1 MTKIFYLFLLLMGL
15 LHADGCATK
24 RFSLNAYQNH
34 GASLTLMDLL
44 RDVTQTCNISVVF
57 EDKRARDRLSQP
69 LDMVNIH
76 DYTLPE
82 LLTFIFDQHN
92 LFYDY
97 NPQTA
102 LLKVSYYNTMSYNV
116 DYINLETM
124 TTTSSKSISVGSGG
138 GAMGMNGA
146 GGTGGGISGGMAG
159 GIGGGISGGM
169 AGGIG
174 GGMGGG
180 SNNDMTTVTATSSFT
195 FWDELQNH
203 IQEILKIDEDY
214 NETYNKTLI
223 NRDATSITVSGTKR
237 QLNEIE
243 EYLAALKKRMHSQ
256 VMIEAQLIE
265 LTYND
270 YLSLGVNWSQ
280 FSLGLNS
287 NFKSNHNNAN
297 SAETVYSFGMNF
309 NSTGLID
316 FLKKYGTVE
325 VLSNPK
331 VLTLSNQPAVINVG
345 QQLSYLYEN
354 GAIASA
360 NTQTAATTTKTLGSV
375 FVGLTL
381 NIVPEVT
388 EDGYII
394 MRINPVTS
402 ELLTDSELSTST
414 TSTTNENR
422 VMPPDTRVKQMTS
435 IVKVKD
441 SQKVL
446 IGGLIEKKN
455 FRNDTKVPLL
465 GDIPG
470 LGWLFH
476 NKTDVTRKSELF
488 ILLTPR
494 LIKGDVF
501 PTIDDSVMKRFD

>member
-1 MTKIFYLFLLLMGL
+1 MTKIVYLFLLLAGL
-15 LHADGCATK
+15 LYADECATK

-102 LLKVSYYNTMSYNV
+102 LLKVSYYNTVSYNV
-116 DYINLETM
+116 DYINIDEL
-124 TTTSSKSISVGSGG
+124 TTTSTKSISVGSGG
-138 GAMGMNGA
+138 NSASIGTA
-146 GGTGGGISGGMAG
+146 GIGTTGTTSTGTAGTTGGNTANAS
-159 GIGGGISGGM
+159 
-169 AGGIG
+169 
-174 GGMGGG
+174 G
-180 SNNDMTTVTATSSFT
+180 SNTDLTTVKATSTFT
-195 FWDELQNH
+195 FWNQLQNH
-203 IQEILKIDEDY
+203 IQEILRIDEDY
-214 NETYNKTLI
+214 NEAYNKTLI

-237 QLNEIE
+237 QLHEVEQYI
-243 EYLAALKKRMHSQ
+243 AALKKRMHSQ
-256 VMIEAQLIE
+256 VMIEAHLIE

-270 YLSLGVNWSQ
+270 YMSIGVNWSN
-280 FSLGLNS
+280 FSLALKGNY
-287 NFKSNHNNAN
+287 AN
-297 SAETVYSFGMNF
+297 SINNIGAANPVYSFGVNF
-309 NSTGLID
+309 DPAGMID
-316 FLKKYGTVE
+316 FLKKYGEVE

-354 GAIASA
+354 GTIASA
-360 NTQTAATTTKTLGSV
+360 NTQTAATSTKTLGSV

-402 ELLTDSELSTST
+402 ELLTDSELSTSPT
-414 TSTTNENR
+414 TTTNANR

-441 SQKVL
+441 AQKVL

-470 LGWLFH
+470 VGWLFH
-476 NKTDVTRKSELF
+476 NKTDITRKSELF

-501 PTIDDSVMKRFD
+501 PSIDDSILKRFD

>member
-1 MTKIFYLFLLLMGL
+1 MKKTILLSVLMLGV
-15 LHADGCATK
+15 LHSNECTTK
-24 RFSLNAYQNH
+24 RFSLNAYQSH

-69 LDMVNIH
+69 LDMVNIR

-102 LLKVSYYNTMSYNV
+102 LLKVSYYNTVSYNV
-116 DYINLETM
+116 DYINIDAL
-124 TTTSSKSISVGSGG
+124 TTTSTKSISVGSGG
-138 GAMGMNGA
+138 NGNSTGTA
-146 GGTGGGISGGMAG
+146 GIAGNTGTTTTGNTGTTGNNTTT
-159 GIGGGISGGM
+159 
-169 AGGIG
+169 
-174 GGMGGG
+174 GGG
-180 SNNDMTTVTATSSFT
+180 SNTDLTTVTATSTFT
-195 FWDELQNH
+195 FWNQLKNH
-203 IQEILKIDEDY
+203 IQEILRIDEDY
-214 NETYNKTLI
+214 SEAYNKTLI

-237 QLNEIE
+237 QLHEVE
-243 EYLAALKKRMHSQ
+243 QYLGAIKKRMHSQ
-256 VMIEAQLIE
+256 VMIEAHLIE

-270 YLSLGVNWSQ
+270 YSSIGVNWSE
-280 FSLGLNS
+280 FSLALTGSYNNS
-287 NFKSNHNNAN
+287 FNNIGTIN
-297 SAETVYSFGMNF
+297 PLYSFGAQF
-309 NSTGLID
+309 NPKGLID

-354 GAIASA
+354 GSIGTVNNNQSLP
-360 NTQTAATTTKTLGSV
+360 TTATTKTLGSV

-402 ELLTDSELSTST
+402 ELLTDSELGSST
-414 TSTTNENR
+414 TQQTNTDR

-441 SQKVL
+441 AQKVL

-476 NKTDVTRKSELF
+476 NKTDVTRKTELF
-488 ILLTPR
+488 ILLTPT
-494 LIKGDVF
+494 LIKADVF
-501 PTIDDSVMKRFD
+501 PSIDDSILKRFD

>member
-1 MTKIFYLFLLLMGL
+1 MKKLVIFLILMIGL
-15 LHADGCATK
+15 LHANECSTK
-24 RFSLNAYQNH
+24 RFSLNAYQNN

-44 RDVTQTCNISVVF
+44 RDVTQTCHISVVF

-76 DYTLPE
+76 DYTLSE
-82 LLTFIFDQHN
+82 LLTFIFDEHN

-97 NPQTA
+97 NPNTA
-102 LLKVSYYNTMSYNV
+102 MLKVSYYNTVTYNV
-116 DYINLETM
+116 DYININEL
-124 TTTSSKSISVGSGG
+124 TTTSTKSISVGSGSSANTSGVAGITG
-138 GAMGMNGA
+138 GTTGSLTA
-146 GGTGGGISGGMAG
+146 GGTGGG
-159 GIGGGISGGM
+159 
-169 AGGIG
+169 
-174 GGMGGG
+174 
-180 SNNDMTTVTATSSFT
+180 SNTDMTTVTATSTFT
-195 FWDELQNH
+195 FWNELQKH
-203 IQEILKIDEDY
+203 IQEILRIDEDY
-214 NETYNKTLI
+214 SEAYNKTLI

-237 QLNEIE
+237 QLQEVEHYI
-243 EYLAALKKRMHSQ
+243 AALKKRMHSQ
-256 VMIEAQLIE
+256 VMIEAHLIE

-270 YLSLGVNWSQ
+270 YSSIGVNWTE
-280 FSLGLNS
+280 FSLALKGSYTNS
-287 NFKSNHNNAN
+287 FNNTGIVN
-297 SAETVYSFGMNF
+297 PLYSFGVEF
-309 NSTGLID
+309 NPKGLID
-316 FLKKYGTVE
+316 FLRKYGEVE

-402 ELLTDSELSTST
+402 ELLTDSELSSSST
-414 TSTTNENR
+414 PTTNANR

-441 SQKVL
+441 AQKVL

-501 PTIDDSVMKRFD
+501 PSIDDSILKRFD

>member
-1 MTKIFYLFLLLMGL
+1 MKKTLYLFLLIAGL
-15 LHADGCATK
+15 LHADGCTAK

-82 LLTFIFDQHN
+82 LFTFIFDEHN

-102 LLKVSYYNTMSYNV
+102 LLKVSYYNTVNYNV
-116 DYINLETM
+116 DYINISEL
-124 TTTSSKSISVGSGG
+124 TTSSVKSISVGAGSSSSTGTSGTT
-138 GAMGMNGA
+138 
-146 GGTGGGISGGMAG
+146 GTTGTTA
-159 GIGGGISGGM
+159 IGSTN
-169 AGGIG
+169 AIG
-174 GGMGGG
+174 TASTGTSGG
-180 SNNDMTTVTATSSFT
+180 SNNDMTTVTATSTFT
-195 FWDELQNH
+195 FWDQLQEH

-214 NETYNKTLI
+214 NEAYNKTLI

-237 QLNEIE
+237 QLHEIE
-243 EYLAALKKRMHSQ
+243 HYIAALKKRMHSQ
-256 VMIEAQLIE
+256 VMIEAHLIE

-270 YLSLGVNWSQ
+270 YSSIGVNWSE
-280 FSLGLNS
+280 FSLGLNG
-287 NFKSNHNNAN
+287 NFASNHNNIGDP
-297 SAETVYSFGMNF
+297 STLYSFGMQF
-309 NSTGLID
+309 NSSGLID
-316 FLKKYGTVE
+316 FLKKYGEVE

-331 VLTLSNQPAVINVG
+331 ILTLSNQPAVINVG

-402 ELLTDSELSTST
+402 ELLTDSELSTS
-414 TSTTNENR
+414 STTTTNTNR

-441 SQKVL
+441 AQKIL

-501 PTIDDSVMKRFD
+501 PTIDDSILKKFD

>member
-1 MTKIFYLFLLLMGL
+1 MTKIIYLFLLLSGL
-15 LHADGCATK
+15 LHADGCETK

-44 RDVTQTCNISVVF
+44 RDVTQTCSISVVF

-82 LLTFIFDQHN
+82 LLTFIFDEHN

-97 NPQTA
+97 NPQKA
-102 LLKVSYYNTMSYNV
+102 ILKVSYYNTISYNV
-116 DYINLETM
+116 DYINLETLI
-124 TTTSSKSISVGSGG
+124 TSSSKSISVGSGNGATGTNGAAGTNTLPGATGSG
-138 GAMGMNGA
+138 GAGA
-146 GGTGGGISGGMAG
+146 TGNNTGASP
-159 GIGGGISGGM
+159 
-169 AGGIG
+169 
-174 GGMGGG
+174 GG
-180 SNNDMTTVTATSSFT
+180 SNSDMTTVTATSTFT
-195 FWDELQNH
+195 FWNQLQNH

-214 NETYNKTLI
+214 NGGYNKTLI
-223 NRDATSITVSGTKR
+223 NRDATSITVSGSKR
-237 QLNEIE
+237 QLHEVE
-243 EYLAALKKRMHSQ
+243 QYLAALKKRMHSQ
-256 VMIEAQLIE
+256 VMIEAHLIE

-270 YLSLGVNWSQ
+270 YSSIGVNWTE
-280 FSLGLNS
+280 FSLALKGSYSNS
-287 NFKSNHNNAN
+287 FNNIG
-297 SAETVYSFGMNF
+297 TVNPLYSFGVEF
-309 NSTGLID
+309 NPKGLID
-316 FLKKYGTVE
+316 FLRKYGEVE

-360 NTQTAATTTKTLGSV
+360 NSQTAATTTKTLGSV

-402 ELLTDSELSTST
+402 ELLTDSELSSSST
-414 TSTTNENR
+414 PTTNANR

-441 SQKVL
+441 AQKVL

-501 PTIDDSVMKRFD
+501 PSIDDSVLKRFD

>member
-1 MTKIFYLFLLLMGL
+1 MKKLFIFLLLMAGL
-15 LHADGCATK
+15 LHANECTSK
-24 RFSLNAYQNH
+24 RFSLNAYQNN

-44 RDVTQTCNISVVF
+44 RDVTQTCQISVVF

-82 LLTFIFDQHN
+82 LLTFIFDEHN

-97 NPQTA
+97 NPNTA
-102 LLKVSYYNTMSYNV
+102 ILRVSYYSTVTYNV
-116 DYINLETM
+116 DYININEL
-124 TTTSSKSISVGSGG
+124 TTTSTKSISVGAGSSSNTSGTT
-138 GAMGMNGA
+138 
-146 GGTGGGISGGMAG
+146 GGTTGTTNVGATGSNT
-159 GIGGGISGGM
+159 GIGNTGTS
-169 AGGIG
+169 
-174 GGMGGG
+174 GGG
-180 SNNDMTTVTATSSFT
+180 SNTDMTTVTATSTFT
-195 FWDELQNH
+195 FWDQLQNH
-203 IQEILKIDEDY
+203 IQEILRIDEDY
-214 NETYNKTLI
+214 SEAYNKTLI

-237 QLNEIE
+237 QLHEVEQYI
-243 EYLAALKKRMHSQ
+243 AALKKRMHSQ
-256 VMIEAQLIE
+256 VMIEAHLIE

-270 YLSLGVNWSQ
+270 YSSIGVNWSE
-280 FSLGLNS
+280 FSLALNGSYS
-287 NFKSNHNNAN
+287 NSFNNIG
-297 SAETVYSFGMNF
+297 TVNPLYSFGVEF
-309 NSTGLID
+309 NPTGLID
-316 FLKKYGTVE
+316 FLRKYGEVE

-354 GAIASA
+354 GTIASA
-360 NTQTAATTTKTLGSV
+360 NTLTAATTTKTLGSV

-402 ELLTDSELSTST
+402 ELLTDSELSSST
-414 TSTTNENR
+414 VSTTNENR
-422 VMPPDTRVKQMTS
+422 IMPPDTRVKQMTS

-441 SQKVL
+441 AQKVL

-455 FRNDTKVPLL
+455 FRNDTKVPIL

-501 PTIDDSVMKRFD
+501 PSIDDSILKRFD